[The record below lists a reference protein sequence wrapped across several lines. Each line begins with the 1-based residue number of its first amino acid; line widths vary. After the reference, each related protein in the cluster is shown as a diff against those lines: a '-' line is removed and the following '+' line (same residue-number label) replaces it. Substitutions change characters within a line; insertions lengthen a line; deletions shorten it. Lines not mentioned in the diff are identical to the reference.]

1 MAVLDRVLYEV
12 TSDDLSDTDAAVLRK
27 EVITFGSAV
36 LNASHPRTDHKES
49 TELCLISL
57 GSYQMLAGRRH
68 HFKHTGPST
77 ICSINFNNMGAN
89 KQNCL
94 LRSLK

>member
-36 LNASHPRTDHKES
+36 LNASHPRTDHK
-49 TELCLISL
+49 
-57 GSYQMLAGRRH
+57 
-68 HFKHTGPST
+68 
-77 ICSINFNNMGAN
+77 
-89 KQNCL
+89 
-94 LRSLK
+94 